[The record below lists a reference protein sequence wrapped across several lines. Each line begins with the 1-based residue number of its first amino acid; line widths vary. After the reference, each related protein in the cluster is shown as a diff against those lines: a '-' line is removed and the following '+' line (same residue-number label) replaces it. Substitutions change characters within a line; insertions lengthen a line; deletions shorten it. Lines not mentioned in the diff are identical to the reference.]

1 MEHKQAYE
9 FIYKKSIELGLF
21 DLAKHIENVGPLKI
35 KLSKMDFVS
44 HLVKII
50 VGQQLSVQSAAAIWS
65 RTKLILDKNKYKKS
79 NFNLNNSFKKAGLSR
94 QKIDYLN
101 GIIFNKNLIQATK
114 NDLKKGYRNR
124 REGQG

>member
-9 FIYKKSIELGLF
+9 FIYKKSIELGLL
-21 DLAKHIENVGPLKI
+21 DLANHIENVGPLKI

-50 VGQQLSVQSAAAIWS
+50 VGQQLSVQSAAAIWG

-79 NFNLNNSFKKAGLSR
+79 NFKTKLFSF
-94 QKIDYLN
+94 DT
-101 GIIFNKNLIQATK
+101 IFTYFN
-114 NDLKKGYRNR
+114 
-124 REGQG
+124 